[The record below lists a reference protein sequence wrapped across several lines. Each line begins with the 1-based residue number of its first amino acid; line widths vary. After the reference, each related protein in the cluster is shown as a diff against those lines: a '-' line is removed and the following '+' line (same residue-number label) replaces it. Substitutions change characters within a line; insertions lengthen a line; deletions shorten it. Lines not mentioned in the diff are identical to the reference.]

1 MTRIA
6 SNAAACWT
14 AAASIAVA
22 GAGVVIA
29 CGLGHDVRHL
39 LGFDFGGIPRTPGEA
54 LRIAAHNGWMAALA
68 LIAAAI
74 VSRVDAPARAFLD
87 ASLAML
93 LIVNAALVGVTVG
106 AYGGRGFTA
115 VAPHTPIEFAALALG
130 GGAYMH
136 ARKQAIAIHALALTA
151 LMCAS
156 LLGTAALLET
166 YVSSPGATR

>member
-87 ASLAML
+87 ASLAMM
-93 LIVNAALVGVTVG
+93 LIVNAIRSSGSPSAH
-106 AYGGRGFTA
+106 TA
-115 VAPHTPIEFAALALG
+115 VAGSPRSRPTPRSSSRRSLSAAAHTC
-130 GGAYMH
+130 MH
-136 ARKQAIAIHALALTA
+136 ASRQ
-151 LMCAS
+151 
-156 LLGTAALLET
+156 
-166 YVSSPGATR
+166 SPSARSPSRR